1 MLRQSSFWS
10 TIPRRQRTNMNA
22 SAFSC
27 NAAPANS
34 LGREPQDSEPQ
45 KPKAAERRHFLRM
58 PTWVFSHAHPL
69 MPENKLTSREGRGR
83 ISHCIHPPLLRY

>member
-34 LGREPQDSEPQ
+34 LGREPQDS
-45 KPKAAERRHFLRM
+45 LRM

-69 MPENKLTSREGRGR
+69 MPENKLTSREGRGL